1 MWQRIFQNIK
11 ICWSFGNNGKNYLY
25 SREIETWKK
34 ALHYARVFKDFSL
47 LKEIGINTN
56 DASRKWVK
64 AHRDLI
70 IKTYQNYIKETIDDP
85 ESLQS
90 LESLQRLEAKSGD
103 YQKIKINKN
112 SIIYCDIPYE
122 NTAGYGCS
130 FDYERFYKWC
140 EKQTEPLFISS
151 YSLPEDNFVCIDKI
165 THRSIVCSWKNSEV
179 VEKVFIPKHQAST
192 YHLPGS
198 LFNFCDLY

>member
-1 MWQRIFQNIK
+1 M
-11 ICWSFGNNGKNYLY
+11 
-25 SREIETWKK
+25 
-34 ALHYARVFKDFSL
+34 HYARVFKDFSL